1 MKSQDKNSK
10 TCSFESLSNNDDD
23 PDQLQLKILQLKL
36 KIAMRRH
43 KHDPIHKPAQQIF
56 DPSGIPK
63 PQSIKNS
70 IEVNESDHETV
81 LKHSTKVK
89 KEIDNLIKSEVFE
102 TTNST
107 KIDSD
112 SSVPNVSQ
120 YNDNEHILRS
130 NNYWLIS

>member
-1 MKSQDKNSK
+1 MGALSGSAGILCKEQAKNLPFLSHHDDITPDKNSE
-10 TCSFESLSNNDDD
+10 TCRFESLSNNDDD

-63 PQSIKNS
+63 PQSIKS
-70 IEVNESDHETV
+70 STEVSESDHETV

-89 KEIDNLIKSEVFE
+89 KEIDTLIKSEVFDQ
-102 TTNST
+102 T
-107 KIDSD
+107 
-112 SSVPNVSQ
+112 
-120 YNDNEHILRS
+120 
-130 NNYWLIS
+130 